1 MYTQCPECSSVFEIS
16 PGHLGA
22 AGGMVQ
28 CGVCN
33 TTFNALRR
41 LTEKPPETATPELD
55 GTDAP
60 LVSKGKTST
69 EVESE
74 PQVQA
79 DMADEDA
86 SFDDHPADNNEAP
99 QSRTIDDEP
108 ALAADEFNLSDDDDS
123 TEDTGHNDDT
133 VAIEDSATDELAET
147 DQEATD
153 PQEADAE
160 QANSNNQNTA
170 ESELDVTSEEVE
182 ATDVEASD
190 DGDHSDLGENEALV
204 EAELDD
210 STTGEDGTSEI
221 DDSDV
226 DAAEE
231 ELNELLEDLGEDDES
246 VSINPDDLF
255 STSQI
260 LDEWDIEEGEHDLE
274 AILADETLL
283 EEEESDTDSDTLDD
297 DHDANESSSSEA
309 EELEDLDELE
319 DLEQFDQLEDLK
331 DLEDLDELVE
341 FDQED
346 LDDQKLIDVDQN
358 DNDADDQYS
367 GDKESD
373 LDENDDDR
381 DDGPVDDDENKDAE
395 SQDGDEHESPND
407 EQDMETDESD
417 EEVERA
423 DSDDKND
430 EGDETDAP
438 SDSDEENETDGV
450 ATDGEADA
458 EVEEPVETKPDS
470 SAVLTEGVNGQFDDD
485 YNDAEDLKDLGH
497 YLSPKKSLARR
508 LGEGSIAVL
517 LAALLAGQYV
527 HHNRTELATH
537 PEFGKH
543 VRNAYS
549 ALGKDLRVNWKVT
562 DYRVARHTIVPNDDN
577 ADMLMA
583 RATVVN
589 NSGFERPLPLI
600 RLQLQNR
607 WGDSIYGRVFT
618 PGEYLD
624 GTAPNTLAGNGK
636 LEVSLDLVHPAPDEE
651 IGYSFDVCLDTPA
664 GPDCGTPQV
673 FTE

>member
-55 GTDAP
+55 GTEAP
-60 LVSKGKTST
+60 LVSKGETST

-79 DMADEDA
+79 DMAYEDA

-108 ALAADEFNLSDDDDS
+108 TLAADEFNLSDDDDS
-123 TEDTGHNDDT
+123 AEDTGHNDDT
-133 VAIEDSATDELAET
+133 VAIEDSATGELAET

-160 QANSNNQNTA
+160 QANNNDQNTA

-182 ATDVEASD
+182 ATDVEASDDSDAGRSDLNDSEDLAEAELDDQVTSKDDKATDEASSD

-246 VSINPDDLF
+246 VSVNPDDLF

-283 EEEESDTDSDTLDD
+283 EEEESDEEPDS
-297 DHDANESSSSEA
+297 
-309 EELEDLDELE
+309 
-319 DLEQFDQLEDLK
+319 
-331 DLEDLDELVE
+331 
-341 FDQED
+341 
-346 LDDQKLIDVDQN
+346 
-358 DNDADDQYS
+358 S
-367 GDKESD
+367 GDEKENNEPD
-373 LDENDDDR
+373 
-381 DDGPVDDDENKDAE
+381 
-395 SQDGDEHESPND
+395 
-407 EQDMETDESD
+407 T
-417 EEVERA
+417 
-423 DSDDKND
+423 
-430 EGDETDAP
+430 
-438 SDSDEENETDGV
+438 DSDEENETDGV

-470 SAVLTEGVNGQFDDD
+470 SAVLTEGVDGQFDDD
-485 YNDAEDLKDLGH
+485 YNDADDLKDLGH

-508 LGEGSIAVL
+508 LGESSIAVL